1 MDFLGHVPL
10 TLFADATAAS
20 NAMRSYVMPVVMT
33 LCTLASL
40 ACVFF
45 LVNGGIQYMTSTG
58 KPEKLEHAKKIIKNA
73 LIGLVLVI
81 AAATLT
87 AILSHAYGTPSG
99 SVTGGLPSL
108 TPIEPKDT
116 GFDLGK
122 LLINGIVDVL
132 RNIIE
137 TVGAPLVEAIA
148 YFTKATPLMG
158 DNSSVFNLWLAIVGI
173 ADVVFI
179 VVVALL
185 GFHVMSASSL
195 GLDEIEL
202 KHLLPQFALIFLLM
216 NTSIFMIDG
225 VISFSNAMIHALQ
238 SGLPSTSMWDALAN
252 VAKKASD
259 IGLAGLLV
267 MIAFLVL
274 NVMLLVYYVGRLIT
288 LYIGAILAPLVLLLW
303 LLPAFKDF
311 AITALK
317 TYLATIFVLFVHVVI
332 LLLAA
337 SIFTGILNGNN
348 SGQPSNLMALII
360 GMATLIALLK
370 TQGAMQEL
378 SYAAS
383 TPRAAREMAGSFMR
397 GVGYMNKARRGVT
410 KVVKGG
416 HKTANKENSSNN
428 RSSSGNPPTIVR
440 MQQPTKQP
448 TSKSKKEAATPLK
461 TGETRQAKPL
471 ETKK

>member
-1 MDFLGHVPL
+1 MDLLGHIPL

-20 NAMRSYVMPVVMT
+20 SAMRSYVMPVVMT

-173 ADVVFI
+173 ADVVFYCSGR
-179 VVVALL
+179 ATWLPRNER
-185 GFHVMSASSL
+185 FEF
-195 GLDEIEL
+195 GL
-202 KHLLPQFALIFLLM
+202 
-216 NTSIFMIDG
+216 
-225 VISFSNAMIHALQ
+225 
-238 SGLPSTSMWDALAN
+238 
-252 VAKKASD
+252 
-259 IGLAGLLV
+259 
-267 MIAFLVL
+267 
-274 NVMLLVYYVGRLIT
+274 R
-288 LYIGAILAPLVLLLW
+288 
-303 LLPAFKDF
+303 
-311 AITALK
+311 
-317 TYLATIFVLFVHVVI
+317 
-332 LLLAA
+332 
-337 SIFTGILNGNN
+337 
-348 SGQPSNLMALII
+348 
-360 GMATLIALLK
+360 
-370 TQGAMQEL
+370 
-378 SYAAS
+378 
-383 TPRAAREMAGSFMR
+383 
-397 GVGYMNKARRGVT
+397 
-410 KVVKGG
+410 
-416 HKTANKENSSNN
+416 
-428 RSSSGNPPTIVR
+428 
-440 MQQPTKQP
+440 
-448 TSKSKKEAATPLK
+448 
-461 TGETRQAKPL
+461 
-471 ETKK
+471 